1 MYLGRMV
8 ETGPAREVLANPQH
22 PYTKALISV
31 IPVPNPR
38 QRRERIILQ
47 GETPNPI
54 NLPSGCRFHPRCP
67 VAVEACKVTDPANVQ
82 VGKDHRAACLLLNP
96 KTSF

>member
-1 MYLGRMV
+1 V
-8 ETGPAREVLANPQH
+8 EMGPTREVLANPRH

-38 QRRERIILQ
+38 LRKERVILQ

-54 NLPSGCRFHPRCP
+54 DLPSGCRFHPRCP
-67 VAVEACKVTDPANVQ
+67 VAVDRCKAEDPPYVKLSDTHQ
-82 VGKDHRAACLLLNP
+82 AACLLV
-96 KTSF
+96 K